1 MSLEINSLDYEIDY
15 MSDGDAQKLNPESG
29 LVDFDPS
36 ENVLIFYDLDKKEQ
50 KFITK
55 IKDVKLIDSFLSE
68 NIIAFEQEKEGKKC
82 VIKISKPK
90 LDTLSNRSFKILL
103 ENIQNEFDKK
113 EKKLTRVFND
123 IITQEPKSYQKELL
137 EKAKQKN
144 TIIFLET
151 GLGKT
156 YIGIML
162 IKEIFGE
169 PLEANAKKEI
179 DYVKKTDKKVLCLF
193 QTVSLLLQQSKV
205 IKHNTNLKILRLYG
219 NAEKSAFFNHS
230 KFNKTLTHYDIICAT
245 PECIYRY
252 FTFGYLTK
260 NNFELILID
269 ECHHCKGDHFY
280 NRVLSHFIF
289 DTNDKKENEKVKI
302 LGLTASPC
310 EDGVLEEEKIKEKII
325 ELCNNMNC
333 FIECPK
339 NIIGE
344 INEKNEKKPE
354 FLNVDYPNEKKYVE
368 NITEVKNFLFHCFI
382 MPFLDLHFKKIYD
395 KLTESYVD
403 RKLIKPQKIKKY
415 QPQNGEDEIPI
426 MDDPYEE
433 GVEKYKELTQE
444 QKEENER
451 IKKQNQDNKEQREL
465 IRNEIAMYIL
475 NFYLT
480 LFIED
485 EIKLDEKFLGIYDQ
499 NKDISLIKSNN
510 NINPDND
517 NNNDNSSLYNC
528 YFNYFRKKSKE
539 EKTKFNFINESTIQ
553 EFVNKLSKEEETPI
567 NFTNEMRNFIKEI
580 KEDEILKKFKHYTKS
595 ANLVIKFLD
604 KEALLD
610 MSTTKYFNYE
620 FLNDFKE
627 EHLTEYFS
635 EQNDE
640 EGKDDDINNKDPFNT
655 RITKMLSRLEEL
667 NHDSKYDFK
676 SPYLDSLISF
686 ITNEKHD
693 NDKSILFINQR
704 IICEQFNKKLNAI
717 FSNKKDPKIFE
728 KKIKSTYVLGISASN
743 NFSNFS
749 EKNLKENIALF
760 REDKNC
766 KILCATN
773 VVEEGIDIPDCNNVI
788 NLNEM
793 RTIKEYI
800 QKTGRAR
807 KENSKLLLFS
817 KKNDEFLNNSRIKQ
831 IQLSIKVMNQMIKE
845 NSFEPKLPLR
855 HYIQNYN
862 CFGTKEGAKVYYNYA
877 PQIVNEFISKLYNDG
892 YSYNRTKLDFDTT
905 EDGKYIPYLLLP
917 SVLECDFQKIYD
929 NSLNK
934 FDTKEKATEYFN
946 KYENYFYLKALIY
959 LHHNGYL
966 NHYLQFSKNYDSLMS
981 YDEKF
986 VKCPSENKIEIKYLN
1001 QDNKSL
1007 ELIGY
1012 IIDMSPGY
1020 INLTY
1025 NEEKKRH
1032 VLLLSQNPLTLLNFD
1047 LFLPTRILLTMYYF
1061 GKEEPFNQDPNKNN
1075 WFQLKPKIP
1084 YTKFA
1089 KTNINLGDAIKI
1101 KLTEEEIDLINFF
1114 YVYSLFLST
1123 DAELFFYFCLYKN
1136 KINFGKKLFQ
1146 DDDFKN
1152 KLNYIFEKY
1161 DENFF
1166 QKGLTKYHLLNYK
1179 NAVLNYQNHLVKY
1192 TFALYDPKNKN
1203 YSIDI
1208 KYIKKC
1214 YKACINDLDEY
1225 YKFAFYCIKD
1235 ESEKNK
1241 LLSDEEYLEEQT
1253 DIVTPKFENE
1263 DGKGLIGPGLMVR
1276 NLMNFSK
1283 YMIMNYGEKNL
1294 TGRTECS
1301 RIKHYYNNPTYQKY
1315 YLVKYGIL
1323 TNKRHDYL
1331 KCSPLNYNLKL
1342 TKYKVNLTS
1351 LGKVDKKWGQFRYIK
1366 KFPFFPGEVLSQ
1378 IKFMTID
1385 QLYMYTLMPTI
1396 LFKLQSSL
1404 IYYYNAKCLFD
1415 EFKLSIGTLKEID
1428 IKLIMS
1434 CLNSKSTLEIENYER
1449 LEFLGDAIL
1458 KFLSSIQLFNLYP
1471 NANRDLLFSLRR
1483 DIENNQFLF
1492 EKAKNKNLEELLF
1505 TSPRTIK
1512 RMRIPGFTRDENLIF
1527 DIGYNRSFSKNCF
1540 KHKIIM
1546 KQKEKIEDKNNKEN
1560 SEDKKLMTEEEKKKV
1575 LKEDDKENELESEI
1589 MNDKI
1594 SIEVNYENNVEP
1606 LEKISKLNVNL
1617 EQINKICE
1625 EQIEIIPQ
1633 PNVYRY
1639 IYTKTLADIVE
1650 SLTAFTYISALEN
1663 YGEDK
1668 YDSALELTT
1677 KYLKEMDVIK
1687 LNYLDIIDNITKI
1700 AVQHVKLNE
1709 ECKFDEVKRDKY
1721 LELVIKNK
1729 YYNFKNKILAYQA
1742 MTHPSML
1749 AEENLQKKINYVNK
1763 SYQRLAFLGE
1773 AIVELYVSIF
1783 VYKNNPYEMES
1794 NLHKMRICGINHH
1807 IISLIAFDLK
1817 FHDCLLS
1824 PSGGGFKTDIKKYTE
1839 KLQYERNKMKNRY
1852 QLPTDELDN
1861 EEFVIILC
1869 ELFHAYIGA
1878 IFVDSHD
1885 IKKTF
1890 DVLKSIMEDYL
1901 LNNATKDTYKE
1912 HPKEIIL
1919 NEYMKK
1925 RHFIKSLREN
1935 GANRI
1940 ILKYQKDNNNI
1951 LPYRKR
1957 KMYNYQLIINGLI
1970 IYKENIAYSRPSI
1983 KRAQEKAKNIFLKVC
1998 GEIDRR
2004 LKLRMNEQNKH
2015 FDIRNILEYLGI
2027 IYEEA
2032 N

>member
-517 NNNDNSSLYNC
+517 NNNENNTLYNC

-693 NDKSILFINQR
+693 NDKSILFIN
-704 IICEQFNKKLNAI
+704 
-717 FSNKKDPKIFE
+717 
-728 KKIKSTYVLGISASN
+728 Y
-743 NFSNFS
+743 
-749 EKNLKENIALF
+749 
-760 REDKNC
+760 
-766 KILCATN
+766 
-773 VVEEGIDIPDCNNVI
+773 
-788 NLNEM
+788 
-793 RTIKEYI
+793 
-800 QKTGRAR
+800 
-807 KENSKLLLFS
+807 
-817 KKNDEFLNNSRIKQ
+817 
-831 IQLSIKVMNQMIKE
+831 
-845 NSFEPKLPLR
+845 
-855 HYIQNYN
+855 
-862 CFGTKEGAKVYYNYA
+862 
-877 PQIVNEFISKLYNDG
+877 FI
-892 YSYNRTKLDFDTT
+892 
-905 EDGKYIPYLLLP
+905 
-917 SVLECDFQKIYD
+917 
-929 NSLNK
+929 
-934 FDTKEKATEYFN
+934 
-946 KYENYFYLKALIY
+946 
-959 LHHNGYL
+959 H
-966 NHYLQFSKNYDSLMS
+966 
-981 YDEKF
+981 
-986 VKCPSENKIEIKYLN
+986 
-1001 QDNKSL
+1001 
-1007 ELIGY
+1007 
-1012 IIDMSPGY
+1012 
-1020 INLTY
+1020 
-1025 NEEKKRH
+1025 
-1032 VLLLSQNPLTLLNFD
+1032 
-1047 LFLPTRILLTMYYF
+1047 
-1061 GKEEPFNQDPNKNN
+1061 
-1075 WFQLKPKIP
+1075 
-1084 YTKFA
+1084 
-1089 KTNINLGDAIKI
+1089 
-1101 KLTEEEIDLINFF
+1101 
-1114 YVYSLFLST
+1114 
-1123 DAELFFYFCLYKN
+1123 
-1136 KINFGKKLFQ
+1136 
-1146 DDDFKN
+1146 
-1152 KLNYIFEKY
+1152 
-1161 DENFF
+1161 
-1166 QKGLTKYHLLNYK
+1166 
-1179 NAVLNYQNHLVKY
+1179 
-1192 TFALYDPKNKN
+1192 
-1203 YSIDI
+1203 
-1208 KYIKKC
+1208 
-1214 YKACINDLDEY
+1214 
-1225 YKFAFYCIKD
+1225 
-1235 ESEKNK
+1235 
-1241 LLSDEEYLEEQT
+1241 
-1253 DIVTPKFENE
+1253 
-1263 DGKGLIGPGLMVR
+1263 
-1276 NLMNFSK
+1276 
-1283 YMIMNYGEKNL
+1283 
-1294 TGRTECS
+1294 
-1301 RIKHYYNNPTYQKY
+1301 
-1315 YLVKYGIL
+1315 
-1323 TNKRHDYL
+1323 
-1331 KCSPLNYNLKL
+1331 
-1342 TKYKVNLTS
+1342 
-1351 LGKVDKKWGQFRYIK
+1351 
-1366 KFPFFPGEVLSQ
+1366 
-1378 IKFMTID
+1378 
-1385 QLYMYTLMPTI
+1385 
-1396 LFKLQSSL
+1396 
-1404 IYYYNAKCLFD
+1404 
-1415 EFKLSIGTLKEID
+1415 
-1428 IKLIMS
+1428 
-1434 CLNSKSTLEIENYER
+1434 
-1449 LEFLGDAIL
+1449 
-1458 KFLSSIQLFNLYP
+1458 
-1471 NANRDLLFSLRR
+1471 
-1483 DIENNQFLF
+1483 
-1492 EKAKNKNLEELLF
+1492 
-1505 TSPRTIK
+1505 
-1512 RMRIPGFTRDENLIF
+1512 
-1527 DIGYNRSFSKNCF
+1527 
-1540 KHKIIM
+1540 
-1546 KQKEKIEDKNNKEN
+1546 
-1560 SEDKKLMTEEEKKKV
+1560 
-1575 LKEDDKENELESEI
+1575 
-1589 MNDKI
+1589 
-1594 SIEVNYENNVEP
+1594 
-1606 LEKISKLNVNL
+1606 
-1617 EQINKICE
+1617 
-1625 EQIEIIPQ
+1625 
-1633 PNVYRY
+1633 
-1639 IYTKTLADIVE
+1639 
-1650 SLTAFTYISALEN
+1650 
-1663 YGEDK
+1663 
-1668 YDSALELTT
+1668 
-1677 KYLKEMDVIK
+1677 
-1687 LNYLDIIDNITKI
+1687 
-1700 AVQHVKLNE
+1700 
-1709 ECKFDEVKRDKY
+1709 
-1721 LELVIKNK
+1721 
-1729 YYNFKNKILAYQA
+1729 
-1742 MTHPSML
+1742 
-1749 AEENLQKKINYVNK
+1749 
-1763 SYQRLAFLGE
+1763 
-1773 AIVELYVSIF
+1773 
-1783 VYKNNPYEMES
+1783 
-1794 NLHKMRICGINHH
+1794 
-1807 IISLIAFDLK
+1807 
-1817 FHDCLLS
+1817 
-1824 PSGGGFKTDIKKYTE
+1824 
-1839 KLQYERNKMKNRY
+1839 
-1852 QLPTDELDN
+1852 
-1861 EEFVIILC
+1861 
-1869 ELFHAYIGA
+1869 
-1878 IFVDSHD
+1878 
-1885 IKKTF
+1885 
-1890 DVLKSIMEDYL
+1890 
-1901 LNNATKDTYKE
+1901 
-1912 HPKEIIL
+1912 
-1919 NEYMKK
+1919 
-1925 RHFIKSLREN
+1925 
-1935 GANRI
+1935 
-1940 ILKYQKDNNNI
+1940 
-1951 LPYRKR
+1951 
-1957 KMYNYQLIINGLI
+1957 
-1970 IYKENIAYSRPSI
+1970 
-1983 KRAQEKAKNIFLKVC
+1983 
-1998 GEIDRR
+1998 
-2004 LKLRMNEQNKH
+2004 
-2015 FDIRNILEYLGI
+2015 
-2027 IYEEA
+2027 
-2032 N
+2032 

>member
-517 NNNDNSSLYNC
+517 NNIDNSSLYNC

-917 SVLECDFQKIYD
+917 SV
-929 NSLNK
+929 
-934 FDTKEKATEYFN
+934 
-946 KYENYFYLKALIY
+946 
-959 LHHNGYL
+959 
-966 NHYLQFSKNYDSLMS
+966 
-981 YDEKF
+981 
-986 VKCPSENKIEIKYLN
+986 
-1001 QDNKSL
+1001 
-1007 ELIGY
+1007 
-1012 IIDMSPGY
+1012 
-1020 INLTY
+1020 
-1025 NEEKKRH
+1025 
-1032 VLLLSQNPLTLLNFD
+1032 
-1047 LFLPTRILLTMYYF
+1047 
-1061 GKEEPFNQDPNKNN
+1061 
-1075 WFQLKPKIP
+1075 
-1084 YTKFA
+1084 
-1089 KTNINLGDAIKI
+1089 
-1101 KLTEEEIDLINFF
+1101 
-1114 YVYSLFLST
+1114 
-1123 DAELFFYFCLYKN
+1123 
-1136 KINFGKKLFQ
+1136 
-1146 DDDFKN
+1146 
-1152 KLNYIFEKY
+1152 
-1161 DENFF
+1161 
-1166 QKGLTKYHLLNYK
+1166 
-1179 NAVLNYQNHLVKY
+1179 
-1192 TFALYDPKNKN
+1192 
-1203 YSIDI
+1203 
-1208 KYIKKC
+1208 
-1214 YKACINDLDEY
+1214 
-1225 YKFAFYCIKD
+1225 
-1235 ESEKNK
+1235 
-1241 LLSDEEYLEEQT
+1241 
-1253 DIVTPKFENE
+1253 
-1263 DGKGLIGPGLMVR
+1263 
-1276 NLMNFSK
+1276 
-1283 YMIMNYGEKNL
+1283 
-1294 TGRTECS
+1294 
-1301 RIKHYYNNPTYQKY
+1301 
-1315 YLVKYGIL
+1315 
-1323 TNKRHDYL
+1323 
-1331 KCSPLNYNLKL
+1331 
-1342 TKYKVNLTS
+1342 
-1351 LGKVDKKWGQFRYIK
+1351 
-1366 KFPFFPGEVLSQ
+1366 
-1378 IKFMTID
+1378 
-1385 QLYMYTLMPTI
+1385 
-1396 LFKLQSSL
+1396 
-1404 IYYYNAKCLFD
+1404 
-1415 EFKLSIGTLKEID
+1415 
-1428 IKLIMS
+1428 
-1434 CLNSKSTLEIENYER
+1434 
-1449 LEFLGDAIL
+1449 
-1458 KFLSSIQLFNLYP
+1458 
-1471 NANRDLLFSLRR
+1471 
-1483 DIENNQFLF
+1483 
-1492 EKAKNKNLEELLF
+1492 
-1505 TSPRTIK
+1505 
-1512 RMRIPGFTRDENLIF
+1512 
-1527 DIGYNRSFSKNCF
+1527 
-1540 KHKIIM
+1540 
-1546 KQKEKIEDKNNKEN
+1546 
-1560 SEDKKLMTEEEKKKV
+1560 
-1575 LKEDDKENELESEI
+1575 
-1589 MNDKI
+1589 
-1594 SIEVNYENNVEP
+1594 
-1606 LEKISKLNVNL
+1606 
-1617 EQINKICE
+1617 
-1625 EQIEIIPQ
+1625 
-1633 PNVYRY
+1633 
-1639 IYTKTLADIVE
+1639 
-1650 SLTAFTYISALEN
+1650 
-1663 YGEDK
+1663 
-1668 YDSALELTT
+1668 
-1677 KYLKEMDVIK
+1677 
-1687 LNYLDIIDNITKI
+1687 
-1700 AVQHVKLNE
+1700 
-1709 ECKFDEVKRDKY
+1709 
-1721 LELVIKNK
+1721 
-1729 YYNFKNKILAYQA
+1729 
-1742 MTHPSML
+1742 
-1749 AEENLQKKINYVNK
+1749 
-1763 SYQRLAFLGE
+1763 
-1773 AIVELYVSIF
+1773 
-1783 VYKNNPYEMES
+1783 
-1794 NLHKMRICGINHH
+1794 
-1807 IISLIAFDLK
+1807 
-1817 FHDCLLS
+1817 
-1824 PSGGGFKTDIKKYTE
+1824 
-1839 KLQYERNKMKNRY
+1839 
-1852 QLPTDELDN
+1852 
-1861 EEFVIILC
+1861 
-1869 ELFHAYIGA
+1869 
-1878 IFVDSHD
+1878 
-1885 IKKTF
+1885 
-1890 DVLKSIMEDYL
+1890 
-1901 LNNATKDTYKE
+1901 
-1912 HPKEIIL
+1912 
-1919 NEYMKK
+1919 
-1925 RHFIKSLREN
+1925 
-1935 GANRI
+1935 
-1940 ILKYQKDNNNI
+1940 
-1951 LPYRKR
+1951 
-1957 KMYNYQLIINGLI
+1957 
-1970 IYKENIAYSRPSI
+1970 
-1983 KRAQEKAKNIFLKVC
+1983 
-1998 GEIDRR
+1998 
-2004 LKLRMNEQNKH
+2004 
-2015 FDIRNILEYLGI
+2015 
-2027 IYEEA
+2027 
-2032 N
+2032 

>member
-354 FLNVDYPNEKKYVE
+354 FLNVDYPNEKKYIE

-517 NNNDNSSLYNC
+517 NNNENNTLYNC

-686 ITNEKHD
+686 ITSEKHE

-800 QKTGRAR
+800 QKTGRER
-807 KENSKLLLFS
+807 KENSKLSPF
-817 KKNDEFLNNSRIKQ
+817 F
-831 IQLSIKVMNQMIKE
+831 
-845 NSFEPKLPLR
+845 
-855 HYIQNYN
+855 
-862 CFGTKEGAKVYYNYA
+862 
-877 PQIVNEFISKLYNDG
+877 
-892 YSYNRTKLDFDTT
+892 
-905 EDGKYIPYLLLP
+905 
-917 SVLECDFQKIYD
+917 
-929 NSLNK
+929 
-934 FDTKEKATEYFN
+934 KEK
-946 KYENYFYLKALIY
+946 
-959 LHHNGYL
+959 
-966 NHYLQFSKNYDSLMS
+966 
-981 YDEKF
+981 
-986 VKCPSENKIEIKYLN
+986 
-1001 QDNKSL
+1001 
-1007 ELIGY
+1007 
-1012 IIDMSPGY
+1012 
-1020 INLTY
+1020 
-1025 NEEKKRH
+1025 R
-1032 VLLLSQNPLTLLNFD
+1032 
-1047 LFLPTRILLTMYYF
+1047 
-1061 GKEEPFNQDPNKNN
+1061 
-1075 WFQLKPKIP
+1075 
-1084 YTKFA
+1084 
-1089 KTNINLGDAIKI
+1089 
-1101 KLTEEEIDLINFF
+1101 
-1114 YVYSLFLST
+1114 
-1123 DAELFFYFCLYKN
+1123 
-1136 KINFGKKLFQ
+1136 
-1146 DDDFKN
+1146 
-1152 KLNYIFEKY
+1152 
-1161 DENFF
+1161 
-1166 QKGLTKYHLLNYK
+1166 
-1179 NAVLNYQNHLVKY
+1179 
-1192 TFALYDPKNKN
+1192 
-1203 YSIDI
+1203 
-1208 KYIKKC
+1208 
-1214 YKACINDLDEY
+1214 
-1225 YKFAFYCIKD
+1225 
-1235 ESEKNK
+1235 
-1241 LLSDEEYLEEQT
+1241 
-1253 DIVTPKFENE
+1253 
-1263 DGKGLIGPGLMVR
+1263 
-1276 NLMNFSK
+1276 
-1283 YMIMNYGEKNL
+1283 
-1294 TGRTECS
+1294 
-1301 RIKHYYNNPTYQKY
+1301 
-1315 YLVKYGIL
+1315 
-1323 TNKRHDYL
+1323 
-1331 KCSPLNYNLKL
+1331 
-1342 TKYKVNLTS
+1342 
-1351 LGKVDKKWGQFRYIK
+1351 
-1366 KFPFFPGEVLSQ
+1366 
-1378 IKFMTID
+1378 
-1385 QLYMYTLMPTI
+1385 
-1396 LFKLQSSL
+1396 
-1404 IYYYNAKCLFD
+1404 
-1415 EFKLSIGTLKEID
+1415 
-1428 IKLIMS
+1428 
-1434 CLNSKSTLEIENYER
+1434 
-1449 LEFLGDAIL
+1449 
-1458 KFLSSIQLFNLYP
+1458 
-1471 NANRDLLFSLRR
+1471 
-1483 DIENNQFLF
+1483 
-1492 EKAKNKNLEELLF
+1492 
-1505 TSPRTIK
+1505 
-1512 RMRIPGFTRDENLIF
+1512 
-1527 DIGYNRSFSKNCF
+1527 
-1540 KHKIIM
+1540 
-1546 KQKEKIEDKNNKEN
+1546 
-1560 SEDKKLMTEEEKKKV
+1560 
-1575 LKEDDKENELESEI
+1575 
-1589 MNDKI
+1589 
-1594 SIEVNYENNVEP
+1594 
-1606 LEKISKLNVNL
+1606 
-1617 EQINKICE
+1617 
-1625 EQIEIIPQ
+1625 
-1633 PNVYRY
+1633 
-1639 IYTKTLADIVE
+1639 
-1650 SLTAFTYISALEN
+1650 
-1663 YGEDK
+1663 
-1668 YDSALELTT
+1668 
-1677 KYLKEMDVIK
+1677 
-1687 LNYLDIIDNITKI
+1687 
-1700 AVQHVKLNE
+1700 
-1709 ECKFDEVKRDKY
+1709 
-1721 LELVIKNK
+1721 
-1729 YYNFKNKILAYQA
+1729 
-1742 MTHPSML
+1742 
-1749 AEENLQKKINYVNK
+1749 
-1763 SYQRLAFLGE
+1763 
-1773 AIVELYVSIF
+1773 
-1783 VYKNNPYEMES
+1783 
-1794 NLHKMRICGINHH
+1794 
-1807 IISLIAFDLK
+1807 
-1817 FHDCLLS
+1817 
-1824 PSGGGFKTDIKKYTE
+1824 
-1839 KLQYERNKMKNRY
+1839 
-1852 QLPTDELDN
+1852 
-1861 EEFVIILC
+1861 
-1869 ELFHAYIGA
+1869 
-1878 IFVDSHD
+1878 
-1885 IKKTF
+1885 
-1890 DVLKSIMEDYL
+1890 
-1901 LNNATKDTYKE
+1901 
-1912 HPKEIIL
+1912 
-1919 NEYMKK
+1919 
-1925 RHFIKSLREN
+1925 
-1935 GANRI
+1935 
-1940 ILKYQKDNNNI
+1940 
-1951 LPYRKR
+1951 
-1957 KMYNYQLIINGLI
+1957 
-1970 IYKENIAYSRPSI
+1970 
-1983 KRAQEKAKNIFLKVC
+1983 
-1998 GEIDRR
+1998 
-2004 LKLRMNEQNKH
+2004 
-2015 FDIRNILEYLGI
+2015 
-2027 IYEEA
+2027 
-2032 N
+2032 